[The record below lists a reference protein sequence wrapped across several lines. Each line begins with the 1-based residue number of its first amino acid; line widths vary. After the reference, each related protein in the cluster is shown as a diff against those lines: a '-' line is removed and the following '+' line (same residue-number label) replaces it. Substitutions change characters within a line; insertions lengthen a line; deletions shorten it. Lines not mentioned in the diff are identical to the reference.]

1 MKIGQI
7 LQCLVGLLI
16 VISLGATNT
25 NALDRRLKII
35 NKSNHSICAVH
46 ITHRD
51 RDDWGDNLLESS
63 TGRCIAPGKDAI
75 VNPGYQDGY
84 CMMHL
89 ALVLTR
95 NDRVIEFIDAR
106 LINICAAVTY
116 TLKQQSIPTYNDGDK
131 EGGEQDYNL

>member
-1 MKIGQI
+1 MKINPI
-7 LQCLVGLLI
+7 LLCVVGLLI
-16 VISLGATNT
+16 GISLGATKT

-51 RDDWGDNLLESS
+51 RDDWGQNLLENS
-63 TGRCIAPGKDAI
+63 TGRCISPGQNTI

-84 CMMHL
+84 CMMHV

-95 NDRVIEFIDAR
+95 NNRLVEFIEPR

-116 TLKQQSIPTYNDGDK
+116 TLLQQRIPTNEDEDE
-131 EGGEQDYNL
+131 EGGEGNYNL